1 MKTYPYLVHR
11 GGSWYNGP
19 RSAGVA
25 YRGRSAPD
33 RRSGLVGF
41 RLVRSEP

>member
-1 MKTYPYLVHR
+1 MKTYPYRVYR
-11 GGSWYNGP
+11 GGSWLNSP
-19 RSAGVA
+19 RRARVA
-25 YRGRSAPD
+25 FRFRDAPD

>member
-1 MKTYPYLVHR
+1 VYR
-11 GGSWYNGP
+11 GGSWRNGP

-25 YRGRSAPD
+25 YRGRGTPD
-33 RRSGLVGF
+33 LRSGLVGF